1 MQYFDLRARP
11 SRNSIRVF
19 AGDEHRNMMLTKWTY
34 ALLSVFV
41 VSAISL
47 VGIAAISLSERRV
60 RQTIFISVSLAAG
73 AMFGDAFI
81 HILPESFAMTDR
93 AIKTSTYVL
102 VGILTFFVL
111 EKFLRWRHAHEFED
125 ESPRTVQPVGYL
137 NLFADA
143 THNLIDGM
151 LVGTAYSVSI
161 SVGLATTIAIILHE
175 IPQELGDF
183 GVLIHAGFSRSRAL
197 VFNFVSGLLAI
208 VGAIVSLAASSSLVS
223 FSRFMLPFAAG
234 GFIYIAGCDLLPELH
249 KERKPSKSVVQL
261 AALVLGV
268 GLMYLL
274 TLIG

>member
-1 MQYFDLRARP
+1 MSSEWAYTL
-11 SRNSIRVF
+11 V
-19 AGDEHRNMMLTKWTY
+19 
-34 ALLSVFV
+34 SVFV
-41 VSAISL
+41 VSLISL

-60 RQTIFISVSLAAG
+60 RQMIFVSVSLAAG

-81 HILPESFAMTDR
+81 HILPESFATPDR
-93 AIKTSTYVL
+93 ATKTSTSVL
-102 VGILTFFVL
+102 LGILTFFVL
-111 EKFLRWRHAHEFED
+111 EKFLRWRHAHEFEG
-125 ESPRTVQPVGYL
+125 ESQRTIEPVGYL

-151 LVGTAYSVSI
+151 LVGAAYSVSV

-183 GVLIHAGFSRSRAL
+183 GVLINAGFSRARAL
-197 VFNFVSGLLAI
+197 VFNLLSGLLAI
-208 VGAIVSLAASSSLVS
+208 VGAIVSLLASHSVVS
-223 FSRFMLPFAAG
+223 FSEFMLPFTAG
-234 GFIYIAGCDLLPELH
+234 GFIYIAGCDLLPKLQ
-249 KERKPSKSVVQL
+249 KERKPLKSGVQL